1 MRGLMKRLAALES
14 VHAQRA
20 QPQGISVAHC
30 PFLPGEAYSV
40 VLPESGERKEFPSEA
55 GLFAFMNERGPWEG
69 LLITPGLRSEEDW
82 LAAAHAR

>member
-1 MRGLMKRLAALES
+1 MRGLMRRLAALES

-20 QPQGISVAHC
+20 QPQGISVACC

-40 VLPESGERKEFPSEA
+40 VLPESGERKEFSTE
-55 GLFAFMNERGPWEG
+55 GELFAFMDKRGQWEG